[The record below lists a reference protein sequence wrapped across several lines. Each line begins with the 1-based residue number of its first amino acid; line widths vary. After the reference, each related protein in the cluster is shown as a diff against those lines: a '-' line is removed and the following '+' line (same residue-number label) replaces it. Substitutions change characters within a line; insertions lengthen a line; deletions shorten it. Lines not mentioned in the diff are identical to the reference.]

1 MIDTAAT
8 RLRRTAR
15 VVAWPAALAL
25 AAAAT
30 VAGCGGSSRAPSS
43 VAPISTVTVAVHH
56 NGAGAGHGHDG
67 GDRDGGHA
75 HGAADRHADGARH
88 QGSTATTHA
97 TRTTAKAAAASSQT
111 RTHAGAAAPTR
122 HTHTHPRAHAEAPAR
137 PTTVALVKRAVAM
150 RSAPGHAGHVVG
162 RLATRTQF
170 GSATAVPIMIRRGAW
185 LGVTS
190 LVAGNNRLGWIPRS
204 AVSMAQTDWRLYVSL
219 ARQRITV
226 SYGDRVIRRFRTS
239 TGVVGASTPTG
250 HFAVTDRLRTGVEDG
265 PYGCCILALS
275 AVQPRHLSDWDG
287 GNRIAIH
294 ATVDTADLGRPA
306 SHGCAH
312 VDDADGHWL
321 LGHIPN
327 GTPVVIENPPFH
339 RGRGSPA

>member
-15 VVAWPAALAL
+15 VVAWPGALAL

-30 VAGCGGSSRAPSS
+30 VAGCGGSSGAPSS
-43 VAPISTVTVAVHH
+43 GAPISTVTVAVHH
-56 NGAGAGHGHDG
+56 NGSGARAARHGHDG
-67 GDRDGGHA
+67 GGPAGARA
-75 HGAADRHADGARH
+75 HGAADRHAGGARH
-88 QGSTATTHA
+88 HHSTATTHT
-97 TRTTAKAAAASSQT
+97 TRSTAAAAGSPT
-111 RTHAGAAAPTR
+111 TTHARAAAPRR
-122 HTHTHPRAHAEAPAR
+122 HTSRRTYVRAPAR

-162 RLATRTQF
+162 RLAKRTQF

-185 LGVTS
+185 LGVIS

-204 AVSMAQTDWRLYVSL
+204 AVSLARTDWRIYVSL

-294 ATVDTADLGRPA
+294 GTVDTADLGRPA

-312 VDDADGHWL
+312 VDDAAGHWL